1 MGRFSSN
8 IKPTSSLLKK
18 NMDFYNYN
26 NVNVENV
33 NFETVTIYN
42 VNGFNREF
50 NLNEV
55 SEHSDFSDTE
65 VVQPYF
71 DFESSMNIEDMMT
84 ALDEDIMISDE
95 PIPDNDNSFVNPT
108 KETFD
113 NICNTIE
120 NNEFEEEYQP
130 ESPESCTSDED
141 FNSTSS
147 DEEYEPNE
155 PQKKSRPQ
163 KRISKKP
170 AKYQSTDEEY
180 HTSESEPEEQTEKRR
195 VQCRKAPNIAHW
207 LLTLLDENSSAIG
220 WTHNFHGEFKILDQ
234 KKLAKMW
241 GERKGNKRMTYNNVA
256 RTMRYHYK
264 KSRGQELEVVNR
276 KLVYKFSKKFLETRR
291 A

>member
-1 MGRFSSN
+1 MGILKHH

-18 NMDFYNYN
+18 NMDLDF
-26 NVNVENV
+26 ENF
-33 NFETVTIYN
+33 NFEVVNLNTV
-42 VNGFNREF
+42 VEFKRDF

-55 SEHSDFSDTE
+55 TDHSDLSDIEVNPETE
-65 VVQPYF
+65 PYF
-71 DFESSMNIEDMMT
+71 DYESSMPIEDMMT
-84 ALDEDIMISDE
+84 ALENNIIFSNNE
-95 PIPDNDNSFVNPT
+95 PTPDNDNSFVNLANLC
-108 KETFD
+108 K
-113 NICNTIE
+113 TIE
-120 NNEFEEEYQP
+120 NTDYEEEYQP

-147 DEEYEPNE
+147 DEDYEPDE
-155 PQKKSRPQ
+155 PQKKSQPQ

-180 HTSESEPEEQTEKRR
+180 HTSESETEEQTEKRR

-220 WTHNFHGEFKILDQ
+220 WTHNSHGEFKILDQ

-276 KLVYKFSKKFLETRR
+276 KLVYKFSKKFLESRR

>member
-1 MGRFSSN
+1 
-8 IKPTSSLLKK
+8 
-18 NMDFYNYN
+18 MDFDYYN
-26 NVNVENV
+26 NVENLNYGFV
-33 NFETVTIYN
+33 NINAVDI
-42 VNGFNREF
+42 

-55 SEHSDFSDTE
+55 SDHSDFSDTE
-65 VVQPYF
+65 VVPTYF

-84 ALDEDIMISDE
+84 ALDKDIIFSNDG
-95 PIPDNDNSFVNPT
+95 PIPDNDNSFANLENKV
-108 KETFD
+108 ED
-113 NICNTIE
+113 IE
-120 NNEFEEEYQP
+120 NNDFEEEYQP

-141 FNSTSS
+141 LSTS

-155 PQKKSRPQ
+155 PQKKSQPQ

-180 HTSESEPEEQTEKRR
+180 HTSESETEEQTEKRR

-220 WTHNFHGEFKILDQ
+220 WTHNSHGEFKILDQ

>member
-1 MGRFSSN
+1 MGILKHH

-18 NMDFYNYN
+18 NMDFDYYN
-26 NVNVENV
+26 NVENLNYGFV
-33 NFETVTIYN
+33 NINSVDI
-42 VNGFNREF
+42 

-55 SEHSDFSDTE
+55 SDHSDFSDTE
-65 VVQPYF
+65 VVPTYF
-71 DFESSMNIEDMMT
+71 DFESSMNIEDMMS
-84 ALDEDIMISDE
+84 ALDKDIIFSNDG
-95 PIPDNDNSFVNPT
+95 PIPDNDNSFANLED
-108 KETFD
+108 KFED
-113 NICNTIE
+113 ICNTIE
-120 NNEFEEEYQP
+120 NNDFDQEYQP

-141 FNSTSS
+141 LSTS

-155 PQKKSRPQ
+155 PQKKSQPQ

-180 HTSESEPEEQTEKRR
+180 HTSESETEEQTEKRR

-220 WTHNFHGEFKILDQ
+220 WTHNSHGEFKILDQ

-264 KSRGQELEVVNR
+264 KSKGQELEVVNR

>member
-1 MGRFSSN
+1 MGHILKHH

-18 NMDFYNYN
+18 NMDFDRSNFDYYN
-26 NVNVENV
+26 NVENLNYGFV
-33 NFETVTIYN
+33 NINAVDI
-42 VNGFNREF
+42 

-55 SEHSDFSDTE
+55 SDHSDFSDTE
-65 VVQPYF
+65 VVPIYF

-84 ALDEDIMISDE
+84 ALDKDIIISDE
-95 PIPDNDNSFVNPT
+95 PIPDNDNSFANPED
-108 KETFD
+108 KVED
-113 NICNTIE
+113 ICNTIE
-120 NNEFEEEYQP
+120 NNDFEEEYQP

-155 PQKKSRPQ
+155 PQKKSQPQ
-163 KRISKKP
+163 KRISKKT

-180 HTSESEPEEQTEKRR
+180 HTSESETEEQTEKRR

-220 WTHNFHGEFKILDQ
+220 WTHNSYGEFKILDQ

-276 KLVYKFSKKFLETRR
+276 KLVYKFSKKFLESRR

>member
-1 MGRFSSN
+1 MGHILKHH

-18 NMDFYNYN
+18 NMDFDYYN
-26 NVNVENV
+26 NVENLNYGFV
-33 NFETVTIYN
+33 NINSVDI
-42 VNGFNREF
+42 

-55 SEHSDFSDTE
+55 SDHSDFSDTE
-65 VVQPYF
+65 VVPTYF

-84 ALDEDIMISDE
+84 ALDKDIIFSNDG
-95 PIPDNDNSFVNPT
+95 PIPDNDNSFANLEDKV
-108 KETFD
+108 ED
-113 NICNTIE
+113 IE

-141 FNSTSS
+141 LSTF
-147 DEEYEPNE
+147 DEDYEPDE
-155 PQKKSRPQ
+155 PQKKSQPQ

-180 HTSESEPEEQTEKRR
+180 HTSESETEEQTEKRR
-195 VQCRKAPNIAHW
+195 VQCRKAPNIANW

-220 WTHNFHGEFKILDQ
+220 WTHNSHGEFKILDQ

-241 GERKGNKRMTYNNVA
+241 GGRKGNKRMTYNNVA

-264 KSRGQELEVVNR
+264 KSKGQELEVVNR

>member
-18 NMDFYNYN
+18 NMDFYDYN

-42 VNGFNREF
+42 INGFNRDF

-55 SEHSDFSDTE
+55 SEHSDFSDTK

-84 ALDEDIMISDE
+84 ALDEDIIFSNDG
-95 PIPDNDNSFVNPT
+95 PIPDNDNSFANLED
-108 KETFD
+108 KFED
-113 NICNTIE
+113 ICNTIE
-120 NNEFEEEYQP
+120 NNDFDQEYQP

-141 FNSTSS
+141 LSTS

-155 PQKKSRPQ
+155 PQKKSQPQ

-180 HTSESEPEEQTEKRR
+180 HTSESETEEQTEKRR

-220 WTHNFHGEFKILDQ
+220 WTHNSHGEFKILDQ

>member
-1 MGRFSSN
+1 MGTHILKHH

-18 NMDFYNYN
+18 NMDFDYYN
-26 NVNVENV
+26 NVENLNYGFV
-33 NFETVTIYN
+33 NINSVDI
-42 VNGFNREF
+42 

-55 SEHSDFSDTE
+55 SDHSDFSDTE

-84 ALDEDIMISDE
+84 ALDKDIIFSNDE
-95 PIPDNDNSFVNPT
+95 PIPDNDNSFANLEDKV
-108 KETFD
+108 ED
-113 NICNTIE
+113 ICNTIE
-120 NNEFEEEYQP
+120 NNDFDQEYQP

-141 FNSTSS
+141 LSTS
-147 DEEYEPNE
+147 DEEYEPDE
-155 PQKKSRPQ
+155 PQKKSQPQ
-163 KRISKKP
+163 KRISQKP

-180 HTSESEPEEQTEKRR
+180 HTSESETEEQTEKRR

-220 WTHNFHGEFKILDQ
+220 WTHNSHGEFKILDQ

-276 KLVYKFSKKFLETRR
+276 KLVYKFSKKFLESRR

>member
-1 MGRFSSN
+1 MGHILKHH
-8 IKPTSSLLKK
+8 IKPTSSQVRK
-18 NMDFYNYN
+18 NVDFDYYN
-26 NVNVENV
+26 NVENLNYGFV
-33 NFETVTIYN
+33 NINAVDI
-42 VNGFNREF
+42 

-55 SEHSDFSDTE
+55 SDHSDFSDTE
-65 VVQPYF
+65 VVPTYF

-84 ALDEDIMISDE
+84 ALDKDIIFSNDG
-95 PIPDNDNSFVNPT
+95 PIPDNDNSFANLEDKV
-108 KETFD
+108 ED
-113 NICNTIE
+113 IE
-120 NNEFEEEYQP
+120 NNEFEEEYQ
-130 ESPESCTSDED
+130 
-141 FNSTSS
+141 
-147 DEEYEPNE
+147 
-155 PQKKSRPQ
+155 
-163 KRISKKP
+163 
-170 AKYQSTDEEY
+170 
-180 HTSESEPEEQTEKRR
+180 TSESETEEQTEKRR

-220 WTHNFHGEFKILDQ
+220 WTHNSHGEFKILDQ

>member
-1 MGRFSSN
+1 MGHILKHH

-18 NMDFYNYN
+18 NMDFDYYL
-26 NVNVENV
+26 NVENLNYGFV
-33 NFETVTIYN
+33 NINAVDI
-42 VNGFNREF
+42 

-55 SEHSDFSDTE
+55 SDHSDFSDTE

-71 DFESSMNIEDMMT
+71 DFESSMNIEDMMS
-84 ALDEDIMISDE
+84 ALQEDIMISDE
-95 PIPDNDNSFVNPT
+95 PIPDNDNSFANLEDKV
-108 KETFD
+108 ED
-113 NICNTIE
+113 ICNTIE
-120 NNEFEEEYQP
+120 NNDFDQEYQP

-141 FNSTSS
+141 LSTS

-155 PQKKSRPQ
+155 PQKKSQPQ

-180 HTSESEPEEQTEKRR
+180 HTSESETEEQTEKRR

-220 WTHNFHGEFKILDQ
+220 WTHNSHGEFKILDQ

-276 KLVYKFSKKFLETRR
+276 KLVYKFSKKFLESRR

>member
-1 MGRFSSN
+1 MGTFSTN
-8 IKPTSSLLKK
+8 IKPTSSQVRK
-18 NMDFYNYN
+18 NMDFDYYN
-26 NVNVENV
+26 NVENLNYGFV
-33 NFETVTIYN
+33 NINAVDI
-42 VNGFNREF
+42 

-55 SEHSDFSDTE
+55 SDHSDFSDTE
-65 VVQPYF
+65 VVPTYF
-71 DFESSMNIEDMMT
+71 DFESSMNIEDMMS
-84 ALDEDIMISDE
+84 ALEEDIIISDE
-95 PIPDNDNSFVNPT
+95 PIPDNDNSFANLEDKV
-108 KETFD
+108 ED
-113 NICNTIE
+113 ICNTIE
-120 NNEFEEEYQP
+120 NNDFDQEYQP

-141 FNSTSS
+141 LSTS

-155 PQKKSRPQ
+155 PQKKSQPQ

-180 HTSESEPEEQTEKRR
+180 HTSESETEEQTEKRR

-220 WTHNFHGEFKILDQ
+220 WTHNSHGEFKILDQ

-276 KLVYKFSKKFLETRR
+276 KLVYKFSKKFLESRR

>member
-1 MGRFSSN
+1 MGQILKHH

-18 NMDFYNYN
+18 NMDFDYYN
-26 NVNVENV
+26 NVENLNYGFV
-33 NFETVTIYN
+33 NINSVDI
-42 VNGFNREF
+42 

-55 SEHSDFSDTE
+55 SDHSDFSDTE
-65 VVQPYF
+65 VVPTYF
-71 DFESSMNIEDMMT
+71 DFESSMNIEDMIS
-84 ALDEDIMISDE
+84 ALDKDIIFSNDG
-95 PIPDNDNSFVNPT
+95 PIPDNDNSIANLENKV
-108 KETFD
+108 ED
-113 NICNTIE
+113 IE

-141 FNSTSS
+141 LSTS
-147 DEEYEPNE
+147 DEDYEPNE
-155 PQKKSRPQ
+155 PQKKSQPQ

-180 HTSESEPEEQTEKRR
+180 HTSESETEEQTEKRR

-220 WTHNFHGEFKILDQ
+220 WTHNSYGEFKIWDQ

-276 KLVYKFSKKFLETRR
+276 KLVYKFSKKFLESRR

>member
-1 MGRFSSN
+1 MGHILKQH

-18 NMDFYNYN
+18 NMDFDYYN
-26 NVNVENV
+26 NVENLNYGFV
-33 NFETVTIYN
+33 NINSVDI
-42 VNGFNREF
+42 

-55 SEHSDFSDTE
+55 SDHSDFSDTE
-65 VVQPYF
+65 VVPTYF

-84 ALDEDIMISDE
+84 ALDKDIIFSNDE
-95 PIPDNDNSFVNPT
+95 PIPDNDNSYAKV
-108 KETFD
+108 ED
-113 NICNTIE
+113 IE
-120 NNEFEEEYQP
+120 NNDFDQEYQP
-130 ESPESCTSDED
+130 ESPKSCTSDED

-147 DEEYEPNE
+147 DEDYEPDE
-155 PQKKSRPQ
+155 PQKKSQPK

-180 HTSESEPEEQTEKRR
+180 HTSESETEEQTEKRR

-220 WTHNFHGEFKILDQ
+220 WTHNSHGEFKILDQ

>member
-1 MGRFSSN
+1 MGHILKHH

-18 NMDFYNYN
+18 NMDFDRSNFDYYN
-26 NVNVENV
+26 NVENLNYGFV
-33 NFETVTIYN
+33 NINAVDI
-42 VNGFNREF
+42 

-55 SEHSDFSDTE
+55 SDHSDFSDTE

-71 DFESSMNIEDMMT
+71 DFESSMNIEDMMS
-84 ALDEDIMISDE
+84 ALEEDIIISDE
-95 PIPDNDNSFVNPT
+95 PIPDNDNSFANLED
-108 KETFD
+108 KFED
-113 NICNTIE
+113 ICNTIE
-120 NNEFEEEYQP
+120 NNDFDQEFQP

-141 FNSTSS
+141 LSTS

-155 PQKKSRPQ
+155 PQKKSQPQ

-180 HTSESEPEEQTEKRR
+180 HTSESETEEQTEKRR

-220 WTHNFHGEFKILDQ
+220 WTHNSHGEFKILDQ

-264 KSRGQELEVVNR
+264 KSKGQELEVVNR
-276 KLVYKFSKKFLETRR
+276 KLVYKFSKKFLESRR

>member
-1 MGRFSSN
+1 MGTHILKHH

-18 NMDFYNYN
+18 NMDFDYYN
-26 NVNVENV
+26 NVENLNYGFV
-33 NFETVTIYN
+33 NINSVDI
-42 VNGFNREF
+42 

-55 SEHSDFSDTE
+55 SDHSDFSDTE
-65 VVQPYF
+65 VVPAYF

-84 ALDEDIMISDE
+84 ALDKDIIFSNDE
-95 PIPDNDNSFVNPT
+95 PIPDNDNSFANLEDKV
-108 KETFD
+108 ED
-113 NICNTIE
+113 ICNTIE
-120 NNEFEEEYQP
+120 NNDFDQEYQP

-141 FNSTSS
+141 LSTS
-147 DEEYEPNE
+147 DEEYVPDE
-155 PQKKSRPQ
+155 PQKKSQPQ

-180 HTSESEPEEQTEKRR
+180 HTSESETEEQTEKRR

-220 WTHNFHGEFKILDQ
+220 WTHKSHGEFKILDQ

-276 KLVYKFSKKFLETRR
+276 KLVYKFSKKFLE
-291 A
+291 

>member
-1 MGRFSSN
+1 MGTFSTN
-8 IKPTSSLLKK
+8 IKPTSSQVRK
-18 NMDFYNYN
+18 NMDFDYYN
-26 NVNVENV
+26 NVENLNYGFV
-33 NFETVTIYN
+33 NINAVDI
-42 VNGFNREF
+42 

-55 SEHSDFSDTE
+55 SDHSDFSDTE
-65 VVQPYF
+65 VVPTYF
-71 DFESSMNIEDMMT
+71 DFESSMNIEDMMS
-84 ALDEDIMISDE
+84 ALEEDIIISDE
-95 PIPDNDNSFVNPT
+95 PIPDNDNSFVNLED
-108 KETFD
+108 KVED
-113 NICNTIE
+113 ICNTIE
-120 NNEFEEEYQP
+120 NNDFEEEYQP
-130 ESPESCTSDED
+130 ESSTSDED

-147 DEEYEPNE
+147 DEDYEPDE
-155 PQKKSRPQ
+155 PQKKSQPQ

-180 HTSESEPEEQTEKRR
+180 HTSESETEEQTEKRR

-220 WTHNFHGEFKILDQ
+220 WTHNSHGEFKILDQ

-276 KLVYKFSKKFLETRR
+276 KLVYKFSKKFLESRR

>member
-1 MGRFSSN
+1 MGTFSTN
-8 IKPTSSLLKK
+8 IKPTSSQVRK
-18 NMDFYNYN
+18 NMDFDYY
-26 NVNVENV
+26 NVENLNYGFV
-33 NFETVTIYN
+33 NINAVDI
-42 VNGFNREF
+42 

-55 SEHSDFSDTE
+55 SDHSDFSDTE
-65 VVQPYF
+65 VVPTYF
-71 DFESSMNIEDMMT
+71 DFESSMNIEDMMS
-84 ALDEDIMISDE
+84 ALEEDIIISDE
-95 PIPDNDNSFVNPT
+95 PIPDSDNSFANLEDKV
-108 KETFD
+108 ED
-113 NICNTIE
+113 ICNTFE
-120 NNEFEEEYQP
+120 NNEFKEEYQP
-130 ESPESCTSDED
+130 ESPESCTSEED

-147 DEEYEPNE
+147 DEDYEPDE
-155 PQKKSRPQ
+155 PQKKSQPK

-180 HTSESEPEEQTEKRR
+180 HTSESETEEQTEKRR

-220 WTHNFHGEFKILDQ
+220 WTHKSHGEFKILYQ

-264 KSRGQELEVVNR
+264 KSRGQELEVVSR

>member
-1 MGRFSSN
+1 MGHILKHH

-18 NMDFYNYN
+18 NMDFDYYL
-26 NVNVENV
+26 NVENLNYGFV
-33 NFETVTIYN
+33 NINAVDI
-42 VNGFNREF
+42 

-55 SEHSDFSDTE
+55 SDHSDFSDTE
-65 VVQPYF
+65 VVPTYF
-71 DFESSMNIEDMMT
+71 DFESSMNIEDMMS
-84 ALDEDIMISDE
+84 ALEEDIIISDE
-95 PIPDNDNSFVNPT
+95 PIPDYDNSFANLED
-108 KETFD
+108 KIED
-113 NICNTIE
+113 ICNTIE
-120 NNEFEEEYQP
+120 NNDFDQEYQP

-141 FNSTSS
+141 LSTS
-147 DEEYEPNE
+147 DEDYEPDE
-155 PQKKSRPQ
+155 PQKKSQPQ

-170 AKYQSTDEEY
+170 AKYHSTDEEY
-180 HTSESEPEEQTEKRR
+180 HTSESETEEQTEKRR
-195 VQCRKAPNIAHW
+195 AQCRKAPNIAHW

-220 WTHNFHGEFKILDQ
+220 WTHNSHGEFKILDQ

>member
-1 MGRFSSN
+1 MGPITFSTN
-8 IKPTSSLLKK
+8 IKPTSSQLKR
-18 NMDFYNYN
+18 NMDFDYYN
-26 NVNVENV
+26 NVENLNYGFV
-33 NFETVTIYN
+33 NINSVDI
-42 VNGFNREF
+42 

-55 SEHSDFSDTE
+55 SDHSDFSDTE
-65 VVQPYF
+65 VVPTYF

-84 ALDEDIMISDE
+84 ALDKDIIFSNDE
-95 PIPDNDNSFVNPT
+95 PIPDNDNSFVNLANL
-108 KETFD
+108 D
-113 NICNTIE
+113 NVCKTIE
-120 NNEFEEEYQP
+120 NTVYEEEYQP

-147 DEEYEPNE
+147 DEDYEPDE
-155 PQKKSRPQ
+155 PQKKSQPQ

-180 HTSESEPEEQTEKRR
+180 HTSESETEEQTEKRR

-220 WTHNFHGEFKILDQ
+220 WTHNSHGEFKILDQ

>member
-1 MGRFSSN
+1 MGHILKHH

-18 NMDFYNYN
+18 NMDFDYYN
-26 NVNVENV
+26 NVENLNYGFV
-33 NFETVTIYN
+33 NINSVDI
-42 VNGFNREF
+42 

-55 SEHSDFSDTE
+55 SDHSDFSDTE

-71 DFESSMNIEDMMT
+71 DFESSMNIEDMMS
-84 ALDEDIMISDE
+84 ALEEDIIISDE
-95 PIPDNDNSFVNPT
+95 PIPDSDNSFANL
-108 KETFD
+108 ED
-113 NICNTIE
+113 ICNTIE
-120 NNEFEEEYQP
+120 NNEFKEEYQP

-147 DEEYEPNE
+147 DEDYEPDE
-155 PQKKSRPQ
+155 PQKKSQPQ
-163 KRISKKP
+163 KRITKKP

-180 HTSESEPEEQTEKRR
+180 HTSESETEEQTEKRR

-220 WTHNFHGEFKILDQ
+220 WTHKSHGEFKILDQ

-264 KSRGQELEVVNR
+264 KSKGQELEVVNR
-276 KLVYKFSKKFLETRR
+276 KLVYKFSKKFLESRR

>member
-1 MGRFSSN
+1 MGTFSTN
-8 IKPTSSLLKK
+8 IKPTSSQVRK
-18 NMDFYNYN
+18 NMDFDYYN
-26 NVNVENV
+26 NVENLNYGFV
-33 NFETVTIYN
+33 NINAVDI
-42 VNGFNREF
+42 

-55 SEHSDFSDTE
+55 SDHSDFSDTE

-84 ALDEDIMISDE
+84 ALDKDIIFSNDG
-95 PIPDNDNSFVNPT
+95 PIPDNDNSFANLED
-108 KETFD
+108 KFED
-113 NICNTIE
+113 ICNTNE
-120 NNEFEEEYQP
+120 NNDFEEEYQP

-141 FNSTSS
+141 LSTS
-147 DEEYEPNE
+147 DEEYEPDE
-155 PQKKSRPQ
+155 PQKKSQPQ
-163 KRISKKP
+163 KRISEKP

-180 HTSESEPEEQTEKRR
+180 HTSESETEEQTEKQR

-220 WTHNFHGEFKILDQ
+220 WTHNSYGEFKILDQ

-241 GERKGNKRMTYNNVA
+241 GERKSNKRMTYNNVA

-276 KLVYKFSKKFLETRR
+276 KLVYKFSKKFLESRR

>member
-1 MGRFSSN
+1 MGILKHH

-18 NMDFYNYN
+18 NMDFDYYL
-26 NVNVENV
+26 NVENLNYGFV
-33 NFETVTIYN
+33 NINSVDI
-42 VNGFNREF
+42 

-55 SEHSDFSDTE
+55 SDHSDFSDTE
-65 VVQPYF
+65 VVPTYF

-84 ALDEDIMISDE
+84 ALDKDIIFSNDG
-95 PIPDNDNSFVNPT
+95 PIPDNDNSFANLEDKV
-108 KETFD
+108 ED
-113 NICNTIE
+113 ICNTIE
-120 NNEFEEEYQP
+120 NNDFDQEYQP

-141 FNSTSS
+141 LSTS

-155 PQKKSRPQ
+155 PQKKSQPQ

-180 HTSESEPEEQTEKRR
+180 HTSESETEEQTEKRR

-220 WTHNFHGEFKILDQ
+220 WTHNSHGEFKILDQ

-276 KLVYKFSKKFLETRR
+276 KLVYKKKKIPRDKKS
-291 A
+291 

>member
-1 MGRFSSN
+1 MGITISTN

-18 NMDFYNYN
+18 NMDLDF
-26 NVNVENV
+26 ENF
-33 NFETVTIYN
+33 NFEVVNLNTV
-42 VNGFNREF
+42 VEFKRDF

-55 SEHSDFSDTE
+55 TDHSDLSDIEVNPETE
-65 VVQPYF
+65 PYF
-71 DFESSMNIEDMMT
+71 DYESSMPIEDMMT
-84 ALDEDIMISDE
+84 ALENNIIFSNNE
-95 PIPDNDNSFVNPT
+95 PTPDNDNSFVNLANL
-108 KETFD
+108 D
-113 NICNTIE
+113 NICKTIE
-120 NNEFEEEYQP
+120 NTDYEEEYQP
-130 ESPESCTSDED
+130 ESPESSTSDED

-147 DEEYEPNE
+147 DEDYVPDE
-155 PQKKSRPQ
+155 PQKKSQPQ

-180 HTSESEPEEQTEKRR
+180 HTSESETEEQTEKRR

-220 WTHNFHGEFKILDQ
+220 WTHNSHGEFKILDQ

-241 GERKGNKRMTYNNVA
+241 GEREGNKRMTYNNVA

>member
-42 VNGFNREF
+42 VNGFNRDF

-55 SEHSDFSDTE
+55 IEHSDFSDTE

-84 ALDEDIMISDE
+84 ALDEDIIFSNDE
-95 PIPDNDNSFVNPT
+95 PIPDNDNSFVNLANL
-108 KETFD
+108 D
-113 NICNTIE
+113 NVCKTIE
-120 NNEFEEEYQP
+120 NTVYEEEYQP

-147 DEEYEPNE
+147 DEDYEPDE
-155 PQKKSRPQ
+155 PQKKSQPQ

-180 HTSESEPEEQTEKRR
+180 QTSESETEEQTEKRR

-207 LLTLLDENSSAIG
+207 LLTLLVENSSAIG
-220 WTHNFHGEFKILDQ
+220 WTHNSYGEFKILDQ

>member
-1 MGRFSSN
+1 MGHILKHH

-18 NMDFYNYN
+18 NMDFDYYN
-26 NVNVENV
+26 NVENLNYGFV
-33 NFETVTIYN
+33 NINSVDI
-42 VNGFNREF
+42 

-55 SEHSDFSDTE
+55 SDHLDFSDTE
-65 VVQPYF
+65 VVPTYF

-84 ALDEDIMISDE
+84 ALDKDIIFSNDE
-95 PIPDNDNSFVNPT
+95 PIPDNDNSFANLEDKV
-108 KETFD
+108 ED
-113 NICNTIE
+113 IE

-141 FNSTSS
+141 LSTS

-155 PQKKSRPQ
+155 PQKKSQPQ

-180 HTSESEPEEQTEKRR
+180 HTSESETEEQTEKRR

-220 WTHNFHGEFKILDQ
+220 WTHKSHGEFKILDQ

-276 KLVYKFSKKFLETRR
+276 KLVYKFSKKFLESRR